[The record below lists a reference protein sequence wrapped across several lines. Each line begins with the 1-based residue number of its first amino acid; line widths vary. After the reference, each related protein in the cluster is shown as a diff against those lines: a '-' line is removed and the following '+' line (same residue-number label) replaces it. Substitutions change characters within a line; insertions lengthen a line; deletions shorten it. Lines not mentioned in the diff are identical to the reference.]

1 MDESL
6 TDRRLRLLGP
16 NVPTFYD
23 RPVEIIRAEGVRLWD
38 AEGRRYLDCY
48 NNVPHVGHCH
58 PKVVA
63 AIARQAAT
71 LNTHTRY
78 LHPLILDYAER
89 LTAKFSHGLS
99 QCLFVNSGS
108 EANDVALRMAQAA
121 TGRTGIVAT
130 DNTYHGNTT
139 AVSWLST
146 RRPPLG
152 GTPGHVRLI
161 PAPDSVTPFG
171 GTAAGQAE
179 AYARNL
185 HRAIVELEDAGFGF
199 SAFILCPILAN
210 EGLPDLPPGFFDEA
224 LGVIRRARG
233 LVIADEV
240 QPGFG
245 RVGSHWWG
253 HEAMGFAPDIVS
265 LGKPM
270 ANGHPVAAVVTRP
283 EIMAAFREAFGFFS
297 TFGGNPVSMAAA
309 LAVLEVIEAEGLID
323 NARKTGAHTL
333 GLLQALSHP
342 RIAEVRGRGLFF
354 AVEFAGDDPGGFTG
368 RVVEAM
374 KDRGVLL
381 GRVGR
386 HGQVL
391 KLRPPMPFARA
402 HAEEAVGKLA
412 EVLAGLPE

>member
-1 MDESL
+1 
-6 TDRRLRLLGP
+6 
-16 NVPTFYD
+16 
-23 RPVEIIRAEGVRLWD
+23 
-38 AEGRRYLDCY
+38 
-48 NNVPHVGHCH
+48 
-58 PKVVA
+58 
-63 AIARQAAT
+63 
-71 LNTHTRY
+71 
-78 LHPLILDYAER
+78 
-89 LTAKFSHGLS
+89 
-99 QCLFVNSGS
+99 
-108 EANDVALRMAQAA
+108 
-121 TGRTGIVAT
+121 
-130 DNTYHGNTT
+130 
-139 AVSWLST
+139 
-146 RRPPLG
+146 
-152 GTPGHVRLI
+152 
-161 PAPDSVTPFG
+161 
-171 GTAAGQAE
+171 
-179 AYARNL
+179 
-185 HRAIVELEDAGFGF
+185 
-199 SAFILCPILAN
+199 
-210 EGLPDLPPGFFDEA
+210 
-224 LGVIRRARG
+224 
-233 LVIADEV
+233 
-240 QPGFG
+240 
-245 RVGSHWWG
+245 
-253 HEAMGFAPDIVS
+253 MGFAPDIVS

-283 EIMAAFREAFGFFS
+283 VIMAAYSEAFGYYS

-402 HAEEAVGKLA
+402 DAEEAVGKLA